1 MPEIDLR
8 KIKYAKYDDSTGS
21 IAYSGGRQMGEAM
34 TVDMQINVESA
45 PFYSEGRLSENIVE
59 FTDGTLGVGV
69 KDLDYQAQSDLY
81 GHKKE
86 AISINGVSAEELISN
101 KDDAAAY
108 VGVGFIAPAIRNGV
122 RKYRALN
129 LRKLIFSPPG
139 MSFKGKEKTITYATP
154 TTTGVIMPDLNGDWR
169 REVTVDTMA
178 IAEAYIDGKLAIGA
192 SGDVVS
198 KTILAALIDSYS
210 DLVEGNYTP
219 SSWTVFNT
227 AYTAAQ
233 TVNAN
238 ASATQVEVNIAVAN
252 LLDAY
257 EALVAA

>member
-21 IAYSGGRQMGEAM
+21 IVYSGGRQMGEAIS
-34 TVDMQINVESA
+34 VDMQINVESA
-45 PFYSEGRLSENIVE
+45 PFYSEGGMSENIVG

-69 KDLDYQAQSDLY
+69 KELDYQAQSDLY
-81 GHKKE
+81 GHAKKT
-86 AISINGVSAEELISN
+86 ISINGASADELISN
-101 KDDAAAY
+101 KDDNASY
-108 VGVGFIAPAIRNGV
+108 LGVSFIAPAIRNGV
-122 RKYRALN
+122 KKYRALN

-139 MSFKGKEKTITYATP
+139 MSFKTKEKTITYATP
-154 TTTGVIMPDLNGDWR
+154 TTTGVIMPDLNGDWK

-192 SGDVVS
+192 SGDVVN

-210 DLVEGNYTP
+210 DLVEVSYT
-219 SSWTVFNT
+219 SASWAVFSA
-227 AYTAAQ
+227 AYTAAG
-233 TVNAN
+233 TVNDN
-238 ASATQVEVNIAVAN
+238 SSATQVEVNVAVAN

-257 EALVAA
+257 EALVTA